1 MKKFFNLAVA
11 MSVIASSLYF
21 VSCGDDDDEEE
32 PTKKEHVNDEPQ
44 NKPSDDQGD
53 PNQGGDNNQGDPNQ
67 GGDNNQGD
75 QKQGGDNNQGDQ
87 KHIGEPQT
95 SVKVAVGDTFLM
107 SNEKLG
113 LKDKKM
119 IVAAIFRDQ
128 IVLNVYGTILYM
140 GSNGDNRPYAF
151 KFNSDGSPSACYYK
165 DASLYP
171 DKVLFVCKDDFVIA
185 SGTLDTSSVISSA
198 AGETTFRKVN

>member
-1 MKKFFNLAVA
+1 MKKFFNLVVA

-32 PTKKEHVNDEPQ
+32 PTKKEHVNDEPK

-67 GGDNNQGD
+67 GDPNQGD
-75 QKQGGDNNQGDQ
+75 PNQGGDNNQGDQ

>member
-32 PTKKEHVNDEPQ
+32 PTKKEHVNDEPK

-53 PNQGGDNNQGDPNQ
+53 PNQGGDNNQA
-67 GGDNNQGD
+67 
-75 QKQGGDNNQGDQ
+75 DQ